1 MILSEAGFS
10 DSKNFE
16 EKKLPVNQWV
26 EKFIDEKSPKDIL
39 PSNLSKISFNDL
51 NKLLKKLV
59 KMEDYEGAAKV
70 RDEILK
76 RKIR

>member
-1 MILSEAGFS
+1 MKRDFLIQKIL
-10 DSKNFE
+10 KK
-16 EKKLPVNQWV
+16 KKLSVNQWV

-39 PSNLSKISFNDL
+39 PSDLSKISFNDL

-59 KMEDYEGAAKV
+59 KMEDYEGAAKI

-76 RKIR
+76 RNKR

>member
-1 MILSEAGFS
+1 MNKVAL
-10 DSKNFE
+10 N
-16 EKKLPVNQWV
+16 V
-26 EKFIDEKSPKDIL
+26 
-39 PSNLSKISFNDL
+39 ISFNDL

-76 RKIR
+76 RKIS